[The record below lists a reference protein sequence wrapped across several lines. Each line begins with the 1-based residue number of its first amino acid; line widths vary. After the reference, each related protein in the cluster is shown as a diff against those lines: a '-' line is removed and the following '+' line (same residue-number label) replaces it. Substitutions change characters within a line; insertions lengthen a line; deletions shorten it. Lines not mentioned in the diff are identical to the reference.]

1 MPERQEVSISSSQKD
16 WGVDVAAMAG
26 SLVHEIKNPL
36 STINLS
42 AQLLQEE
49 WKDAST
55 PKEQRA
61 LRRLEVMSS
70 EVQRVERIIDTFL
83 RFTERHKLALEV
95 KSLNEMLE
103 DIAEFM
109 TAKAERSGVQIRLG
123 LSSSLEAFSFD
134 VDLVRQVFHNLVQNA
149 CQAMSPEGGELILK
163 TDRVERD
170 GIQYAVGAVTD
181 TGPGIEG
188 DKLERVFEL
197 YYSTRDGGTG
207 FGLAISRRIIEEHGG
222 FIEVQSAKGKGSQFS
237 VYLPIER
244 NET

>member
-1 MPERQEVSISSSQKD
+1 MGDEEASAFQQPSSLISINLSKIGLKAAKLTFFSVDEPLCRYDLWVIDRSRRLKYARKTGSEHLKLPEGL
-16 WGVDVAAMAG
+16 GVDVAAMAG

-70 EVQRVERIIDTFL
+70 EVQRVERIIETFL

-103 DIAEFM
+103 DLAEFM
-109 TAKAERSGVQIRLG
+109 TANAERSGVQLRLG
-123 LSSSLEAFSFD
+123 LSCL
-134 VDLVRQVFHNLVQNA
+134 LYT
-149 CQAMSPEGGELILK
+149 SPSP
-163 TDRVERD
+163 RD
-170 GIQYAVGAVTD
+170 
-181 TGPGIEG
+181 
-188 DKLERVFEL
+188 
-197 YYSTRDGGTG
+197 S
-207 FGLAISRRIIEEHGG
+207 
-222 FIEVQSAKGKGSQFS
+222 
-237 VYLPIER
+237 
-244 NET
+244 

>member
-70 EVQRVERIIDTFL
+70 EVQRVERIIETFL

-103 DIAEFM
+103 DLGGFGKVEQEILTGVCQENKVPQVLVSKLLHAEFSSQGM
-109 TAKAERSGVQIRLG
+109 GKHSKVFKSINKILSEEWRDNLNEIVDGMKKER
-123 LSSSLEAFSFD
+123 AD
-134 VDLVRQVFHNLVQNA
+134 HALVF
-149 CQAMSPEGGELILK
+149 
-163 TDRVERD
+163 
-170 GIQYAVGAVTD
+170 
-181 TGPGIEG
+181 
-188 DKLERVFEL
+188 DKLLQNIYVIGGYDGFKRIKECER
-197 YYSTRDGGTG
+197 YSIYNNEWTSIAQLSQEKSAVSACIADNKCIYA
-207 FGLAISRRIIEEHGG
+207 FGCKNA
-222 FIEVQSAKGKGSQFS
+222 
-237 VYLPIER
+237 
-244 NET
+244 

>member
-1 MPERQEVSISSSQKD
+1 
-16 WGVDVAAMAG
+16 MAG
-26 SLVHEIKNPL
+26 SLGHEIKNPL
-36 STINLS
+36 SVINLN

-70 EVQRVERIIDTFL
+70 EVQRVERIIETFL

-103 DIAEFM
+103 DLAEFM
-109 TAKAERSGVQIRLG
+109 TANAERSGVQLRLG

-149 CQAMSPEGGELILK
+149 CQAMSPEGGDLILK

>member
-1 MPERQEVSISSSQKD
+1 
-16 WGVDVAAMAG
+16 MAG

-70 EVQRVERIIDTFL
+70 EVQRVERIIETFL

-103 DIAEFM
+103 DLAEFM
-109 TAKAERSGVQIRLG
+109 TANAERSGVQLRSRVSQG
-123 LSSSLEAFSFD
+123 LRA
-134 VDLVRQVFHNLVQNA
+134 Q
-149 CQAMSPEGGELILK
+149 
-163 TDRVERD
+163 
-170 GIQYAVGAVTD
+170 
-181 TGPGIEG
+181 
-188 DKLERVFEL
+188 
-197 YYSTRDGGTG
+197 
-207 FGLAISRRIIEEHGG
+207 
-222 FIEVQSAKGKGSQFS
+222 
-237 VYLPIER
+237 
-244 NET
+244 

>member
-1 MPERQEVSISSSQKD
+1 MPERQETRVSTSRKD

-49 WKDAST
+49 WKDADT

-61 LRRLEVMSS
+61 LRRLQVMSS
-70 EVQRVERIIDTFL
+70 EVQRVERIIETFL
-83 RFTERHKLALEV
+83 RFTERHELSLEV

-103 DIAEFM
+103 DLAEFA
-109 TAKAERSGVQIRLG
+109 TAEAERSGVQIRLG
-123 LSSSLEAFSFD
+123 LSVDLAPFSFD
-134 VDLVRQVFHNLVQNA
+134 VDLVRQVFQNLVQNA
-149 CQAMSPEGGELILK
+149 RQAMNPGGGELILK

-170 GIQYAVGAVTD
+170 GVEYAIGEVID
-181 TGPGIEG
+181 TGPGIEA

-197 YYSTRDGGTG
+197 YYSTREGGTG
-207 FGLAISRRIIEEHGG
+207 YGLAISRRIIEEHGG
-222 FIEVQSAKGKGSQFS
+222 FIEVQSVKGKGSQFS
-237 VYLPIER
+237 VYLPLER
-244 NET
+244 KET

>member
-83 RFTERHKLALEV
+83 RFTVRHKLALEV

-134 VDLVRQVFHNLVQNA
+134 ADLVRQVFHNLVQNA
-149 CQAMSPEGGELILK
+149 CQAMSAGAPMTNSRTRLMSESASATSGPRPMTAPRSTKAPSWTPTAPGTKNAAARTARMRLSSNSASAMV
-163 TDRVERD
+163 T
-170 GIQYAVGAVTD
+170 GISM
-181 TGPGIEG
+181 
-188 DKLERVFEL
+188 K
-197 YYSTRDGGTG
+197 
-207 FGLAISRRIIEEHGG
+207 
-222 FIEVQSAKGKGSQFS
+222 
-237 VYLPIER
+237 
-244 NET
+244 

>member
-1 MPERQEVSISSSQKD
+1 MRVSTSQKD

-49 WKDAST
+49 WKDADT

-61 LRRLEVMSS
+61 VRRLQVMSS
-70 EVQRVERIIDTFL
+70 EVQRVERIIETFL
-83 RFTERHKLALEV
+83 RFTERHELSLEV

-103 DIAEFM
+103 DLAEFV
-109 TAKAERSGVQIRLG
+109 TAEAERSGVQIRLG
-123 LSSSLEAFSFD
+123 LSSGLAPFSFD
-134 VDLVRQVFHNLVQNA
+134 VDLVRQVFQNLVQNA
-149 CQAMSPEGGELILK
+149 CQAMNPAGGGELILK

-170 GIQYAVGAVTD
+170 GVEYAIGEVID
-181 TGPGIEG
+181 TGPGIEA

-197 YYSTRDGGTG
+197 YYSTREGGTG

-222 FIEVQSAKGKGSQFS
+222 FIEVQSVKGKGSQFS
-237 VYLPIER
+237 VYLPLSRKEA
-244 NET
+244 

>member
-1 MPERQEVSISSSQKD
+1 MPERQGVSLSRSRKD

-49 WKDAST
+49 WKNAST

-70 EVQRVERIIDTFL
+70 EVQRVERIIETFL
-83 RFTERHKLALEV
+83 RFTERHELALAV

-103 DIAEFM
+103 DLAEFV
-109 TAKAERSGVQIRLG
+109 TAEAERSGVQLRLG
-123 LSSSLEAFSFD
+123 LSSELEAFSFD
-134 VDLVRQVFHNLVQNA
+134 VDLVRQVFQNLVQNA
-149 CQAMSPEGGELILK
+149 CQAMSTEGGELILK
-163 TDRVERD
+163 TDRVTRD
-170 GIQYAVGAVTD
+170 GVEYAVGEVID

-197 YYSTRDGGTG
+197 YYSTRQGGTG
-207 FGLAISRRIIEEHGG
+207 FGLAISRRIVEEHGG

-237 VYLPIER
+237 VYLPLQRDEA
-244 NET
+244 

>member
-16 WGVDVAAMAG
+16 WEVDVAAMAG

-49 WKDAST
+49 WKEASS

-83 RFTERHKLALEV
+83 RFTQRHELALEL
-95 KSLNEMLE
+95 KSLNELLA
-103 DIAEFM
+103 DLAEFV
-109 TAKAERSGVQIRLG
+109 AAEAERSGVQIRLG
-123 LSSSLEAFSFD
+123 LASDLEEFSFD
-134 VDLVRQVFHNLVQNA
+134 VDLVRQVFQNLVMNA
-149 CQAMSPEGGELILK
+149 CQSMSPEGGELILK

-170 GIQYAVGAVTD
+170 GIEYAVGSVID

-197 YYSTRDGGTG
+197 YYSTREGGSG
-207 FGLAISRRIIEEHGG
+207 YGLAISRRIVEEHGG
-222 FIEVQSAKGKGSQFS
+222 FIEVQSAREKGSQFS
-237 VYLPIER
+237 VYLPLKR